1 MFQLNDPRNMGQRHG
16 LSNMDI
22 IKLHLLY
29 RKECIKR
36 KMGQTH
42 KELKDRHEEGC
53 QIINF
58 LN

>member
-1 MFQLNDPRNMGQRHG
+1 MGQRHG

-36 KMGQTH
+36 KMGQAD
-42 KELKDRHEEGC
+42 KELKDQHEEGC
-53 QIINF
+53 RSINF
-58 LN
+58 LTS